1 MSTLQTADYTGS
13 CLCGGVAYEI
23 NGELSPVDYY
33 MIANGLPQH
42 AGEPDSSR

>member
-23 NGELSPVDYY
+23 NGE
-33 MIANGLPQH
+33 
-42 AGEPDSSR
+42 PDSSQ